1 MKLPDSNSIL
11 LALQLQA
18 LDDPP
23 LTVDDKLFFCR
34 LVCSDGFRHGWNVSD
49 ASWTQR
55 VAESAVR
62 LHERGYLVLSRGRQ
76 GAPRIRRKR

>member
-1 MKLPDSNSIL
+1 MKTPDSNSSL

-18 LDDPP
+18 LDDPA
-23 LTVDDKLFFCR
+23 LTADDKLLFCR

-55 VAESAVR
+55 VAESAAR
-62 LHERGYLVLSRGRQ
+62 LHERGYLVLTRDRQ
-76 GAPRIRRKR
+76 GAPRVCRKG